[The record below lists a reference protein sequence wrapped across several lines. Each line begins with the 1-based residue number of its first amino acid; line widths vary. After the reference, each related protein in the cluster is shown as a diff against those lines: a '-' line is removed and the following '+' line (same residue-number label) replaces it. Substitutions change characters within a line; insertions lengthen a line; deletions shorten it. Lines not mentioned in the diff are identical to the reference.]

1 MEYSVRRCQEQ
12 ARCLSDGRTGRLSP
26 SSRMLS
32 TPDPSRFRAMTTPW
46 PRESGLRPE
55 NRPVGRPAYDPNMPS
70 RQADSHRLGKCLG
83 VSRIFPHRHVSRACY
98 AGEIY
103 RVGLTVYA

>member
-55 NRPVGRPAYDPNMPS
+55 NRPVGRPAYDPNMLHS
-70 RQADSHRLGKCLG
+70 RLGRLTPTG
-83 VSRIFPHRHVSRACY
+83 WENALVFPGSFPIGTCREHVMPGKSI
-98 AGEIY
+98 GW
-103 RVGLTVYA
+103 G